1 MDIIIKLKC
10 TIQTT
15 DMPDGDPNA
24 GKCGS
29 DSGNLFLQKKKFNYW
44 NLNCNLDCPGWAPV
58 CSEYGYCQLGGYQ
71 KGSGGGNGGGAAGK
85 NGGGSGGGKNNG
97 GGGNGGKSGG
107 GGSGK

>member
-1 MDIIIKLKC
+1 
-10 TIQTT
+10 
-15 DMPDGDPNA
+15 MPDGDPNA

-29 DSGNLFLQKKKFNYW
+29 DSGNLFLIFNFKNRVIQLLQLQCIY
-44 NLNCNLDCPGWAPV
+44 LDCPDWAPA
-58 CSEYGYCQLGGYQ
+58 CSEYGYCQLSGYQ

-85 NGGGSGGGKNNG
+85 NGGYSGGGKNNG